1 MKLESAETSSNVKE
15 EAETKMLGAHVE
27 EDLYW
32 DFKQEVTRRKET
44 MSDAIAHAAR
54 MYIATVQK

>member
-1 MKLESAETSSNVKE
+1 MKLESAEASNSVKD

-32 DFKQEVTRRKET
+32 DFKQEVTKRKES
-44 MSDAIAHAAR
+44 MADAITHAAR
-54 MYIATVQK
+54 MYIATVPK